1 MIDGQITTRDKWRC
15 TGRTTR
21 ILEQAIEHAR
31 SVKKPVF
38 FVIPHGRGLRD
49 HIIHLLIKMD
59 KRLSYNNARQEAKL
73 SDGTIIFLAT
83 FEHVNSMRDL
93 RYPIYMDHTCWETG
107 ARVPEEMYAMQDRIV
122 NWN

>member
-1 MIDGQITTRDKWRC
+1 MIDGQITTRDKWRG

-31 SVKKPVF
+31 SVRTPVF

-49 HIIHLLIKMD
+49 HIIHLLIKID
-59 KRLSYNNARQEAKL
+59 KRLSYNHVRQEAKL
-73 SDGTIIFLAT
+73 SDGTIIHLVT
-83 FEHVNSMRDL
+83 FDHVNSIRGR

-107 ARVPEEMYAMQDRIV
+107 NWMPEEMYLMQDRIV